1 MPLSFRAPKSVAGH
15 ARTVSV
21 CVCVVSCP
29 AVGSCESRLRFQLHL
44 AAEQCTAGSSR
55 AACRRAWPWPRRLC
69 ARERRHP
76 PQHPPSR
83 EKTHTIPGGGRK
95 PYEICTIMSARTL
108 ASTCI
113 STQRRDSM
121 STILPTGR
129 RATSGPGTRG
139 GRRTGRG
146 TGRTSGRTDTKCAHE
161 HTPRDPPGR
170 VTSSVRLRG
179 PRADEGCRAAYPGRA
194 LTPRSHRQM
203 KGASPR

>member
-83 EKTHTIPGGGRK
+83 EKTRHEFGFPGARGPRPKTIID
-95 PYEICTIMSARTL
+95 YEICTIMSARTL

-139 GRRTGRG
+139 GRRTGRDG
-146 TGRTSGRTDTKCAHE
+146 RADGRTRNVRMSTPHATRRVASQALSGSVVRARTRVAE
-161 HTPRDPPGR
+161 PRI
-170 VTSSVRLRG
+170 
-179 PRADEGCRAAYPGRA
+179 
-194 LTPRSHRQM
+194 Q
-203 KGASPR
+203 GAR